1 MCQYILGVMLPRLR
15 ANYERDQNQC
25 QQQTIKVSIQFQLML
40 QPSEKIT
47 NVNNKQQKCQYKFQL
62 MLQASEQ
69 ITKGI
74 KINVNKQQK

>member
-1 MCQYILGVMLPRLR
+1 
-15 ANYERDQNQC
+15 
-25 QQQTIKVSIQFQLML
+25 ML
-40 QPSEKIT
+40 QASEKIT